1 MKRLSNEI
9 IRFFNRQHY
18 TVVATVGDD
27 GIPHSAC
34 KGIVKM
40 GGNGE
45 VYLLDLY
52 KGATFRNL
60 QKNPALSIT
69 AVDEHRFKGYCL
81 KGTGRIV
88 ALDGVKPQIL
98 RAWERRLS
106 SRITH
111 RIIKS
116 VQGQKGHPR
125 QPEARLPKPQYLIA
139 MGVREIVDLTPGH
152 IG

>member
-1 MKRLSNEI
+1 MKRLSDEV
-9 IRFFNRQHY
+9 IRFFDRQHY
-18 TVVATVGDD
+18 TVVTTVGSD
-27 GIPHSAC
+27 GIPHSSC
-34 KGIVKM
+34 KGLVKISR
-40 GGNGE
+40 NGE

-52 KGATFRNL
+52 RGGTFRNL
-60 QKNPALSIT
+60 QKNPRLSVT

-88 ALDGVKPQIL
+88 ALDAVKPHVL
-98 RAWERRLS
+98 RAWERRIS

-125 QPEARLPKPQYLIA
+125 QPEANLPEPQYLIA
-139 MGVREIVDLTPGH
+139 IKVWEIVDLTPGH